1 MRLWRWARESNYA
14 IKRIHKYLSM
24 RENEYDAYILQD
36 WNLALY
42 MSYIYIYTKIPIST
56 YYIIYLIRVDAS
68 SSRWINHQDEKGKYI
83 ETAFHQIKYYVGI
96 GGAGYRA
103 FLFQRIPNKFLPTV
117 ISRPKTHPRPIIRK
131 AFMENWYADYRI
143 SFQVCVLCLLHAA
156 KVFFLFHTAWAVV
169 HTFISSFSL

>member
-1 MRLWRWARESNYA
+1 MNMMH
-14 IKRIHKYLSM
+14 IH
-24 RENEYDAYILQD
+24 ILQD

-42 MSYIYIYTKIPIST
+42 MSYIYIDTKIPIST
-56 YYIIYLIRVDAS
+56 YNIIYLIRVDAS

-156 KVFFLFHTAWAVV
+156 KVFYFTPPELSCIHLFLPSLFNEMEFWVV
-169 HTFISSFSL
+169 VSQRLPTW